1 MNRLVKRSGLFI
13 PVCLL
18 AAVLA
23 LVTAGTSSGA
33 QAQRQVPTLK
43 EVLAQGGDFGALL
56 SKSGDALRAELMAK
70 HRGGYYGPY
79 AEVRRDMKVEDNV
92 FMGHKWYRIATK
104 KGVRAEGTK
113 KILYLHG
120 GAWILEASP
129 RYMAFVSFLADSSGA
144 EVWFPEYPLAP
155 EHNAVQA
162 FEMLSGLYGEM
173 LKEAPAHEI
182 AVMGDSTG
190 GSLALGLG
198 MYLRD
203 HGVPQPN
210 NLILFSPGV
219 DIMLWRTPEEVAY
232 NRKLVEAGLNA
243 VSSNAQSTIMD
254 WWRGDLPETDY
265 RVNSTF
271 GDMRGLAP
279 MTVFVGSAE
288 NESIMKFVAKAAEQ
302 RVPVKYWEKMNAPH
316 VWVTLEGPESERE
329 RAFVVDLLK
338 NPVDPVSSGRTSAQ
352 ETAHGGRKVTAGRDR
367 WGDFAPK
374 FAELNDDVLF
384 GQVWARTD
392 ELSPR
397 DRSLITVSGLMGSNM
412 LTDAFKGHLRAAKAH
427 GVTKDEMV
435 ELITHL
441 AFYTGWPK
449 AWAALP
455 MVKEIYGDEAN

>member
-1 MNRLVKRSGLFI
+1 MKRNGLFGSFWL
-13 PVCLL
+13 PAALL
-18 AAVLA
+18 VLA
-23 LVTAGTSSGA
+23 VAGVLSPAWA
-33 QAQRQVPTLK
+33 QSPVPVPTLK
-43 EVLAQGGDFGALL
+43 EVLEQGGGFGALL
-56 SKSGDALRAELMAK
+56 SKSGDALRAELMAR

-79 AEVRRDMKVEDNV
+79 AEIRSAMKVEDNV
-92 FMGHKWYRIATK
+92 FMGRKWYRIATK
-104 KGVRAEGTK
+104 KDVQPGGTK
-113 KILYLHG
+113 KVLYLHG

-129 RYMAFVSFLADSSGA
+129 HYMAFVSFLADSSGA

-162 FEMLSGLYGEM
+162 FEMLSALYGEM

-203 HGVPQPN
+203 HGMPQPN

-232 NRKLVEAGLNA
+232 NKKLVAAGLNA
-243 VSSNAQSTIMD
+243 VSSNAQSTIMG

-265 RVNSTF
+265 RVNPIF

-288 NESIMKFVAKAAEQ
+288 NESIMKFVTKAAEQ

-338 NPVDPVSSGRTSAQ
+338 NPADDAAGRTNAQ
-352 ETAHGGRKVTAGRDR
+352 GGVHGMQKVTAGRDR

-384 GQVWARTD
+384 GQVWARMD
-392 ELSPR
+392 KLSLR

-435 ELITHL
+435 ELVTHL

-455 MVKEIYGDEAN
+455 MVKEVYGDEAE